1 MLSVDTWECMLRRR
15 RADGGDAPEPAGA
28 EPVAGE
34 PATDRMGAGAAPEQ
48 QPVLDADGELVPT
61 PTFIQEIIAL
71 HPMAYAT
78 VSARMIA
85 GSGSL
90 TLCLIL
96 HCAYLL
102 LRSYPDEDDA
112 MTPASP
118 RLRLTPYTHAHAHA
132 HAQAH
137 AHAHA
142 HAHAPAPATPHP
154 RPREAAREAEAE
166 PKPEPCAGE
175 PAASHRVHVP
185 CDRGHPAALRVVAHL
200 LAPQRGAQADQLT
213 ARGPALP
220 RRLQG
225 QAGCW
230 LGFGG
235 LPSPDSDPHPYRPP
249 DPDHC
254 PLP

>member
-1 MLSVDTWECMLRRR
+1 MLRRR
-15 RADGGDAPEPAGA
+15 RAEGGDAPEPAGA

-112 MTPASP
+112 MTASP
-118 RLRLTPYTHAHAHA
+118 LLRIACTCRVIAAI
-132 HAQAH
+132 
-137 AHAHA
+137 
-142 HAHAPAPATPHP
+142 P
-154 RPREAAREAEAE
+154 RPYAWWRIYSLHNEARKQTSSLRVAQRCLAAS
-166 PKPEPCAGE
+166 KDR
-175 PAASHRVHVP
+175 PAA
-185 CDRGHPAALRVVAHL
+185 G
-200 LAPQRGAQADQLT
+200 
-213 ARGPALP
+213 
-220 RRLQG
+220 
-225 QAGCW
+225 
-230 LGFGG
+230 
-235 LPSPDSDPHPYRPP
+235 
-249 DPDHC
+249 
-254 PLP
+254 

>member
-1 MLSVDTWECMLRRR
+1 MSFCRPGRYGTHLPTIEARTHPGTPGMLRRR

-48 QPVLDADGELVPT
+48 QNVRAAEAAAAAPVLDADGELVPT

-102 LRSYPDEDDA
+102 LRDEDDA
-112 MTPASP
+112 MTP
-118 RLRLTPYTHAHAHA
+118 R
-132 HAQAH
+132 Q
-137 AHAHA
+137 
-142 HAHAPAPATPHP
+142 
-154 RPREAAREAEAE
+154 
-166 PKPEPCAGE
+166 
-175 PAASHRVHVP
+175 
-185 CDRGHPAALRVVAHL
+185 
-200 LAPQRGAQADQLT
+200 
-213 ARGPALP
+213 ARGVRSA
-220 RRLQG
+220 
-225 QAGCW
+225 
-230 LGFGG
+230 
-235 LPSPDSDPHPYRPP
+235 
-249 DPDHC
+249 
-254 PLP
+254 